1 MQLVTRMYVHPNA
14 TLRSMLIGPRR
25 CGVPTMF
32 GSIGTDIGGDDIFAL
47 AFEWT
52 TDYAPLPG
60 TNDEQRARNEQ
71 RHSTDV
77 ALTFEQA
84 ASPIRSPLP

>member
-1 MQLVTRMYVHPNA
+1 MQLVARMYVHPNA
-14 TLRSMLIGPRR
+14 TLRAMLVGPKR

-32 GSIGTDIGGDDIFAL
+32 GSIGTDSAGDDIFAL

-60 TNDEQRARNEQ
+60 TNDEQE
-71 RHSTDV
+71 DV
-77 ALTFEQA
+77 RIVVELWR
-84 ASPIRSPLP
+84 RSSRVDGQTVTSSRVS